1 MLYFNFYSLASQA
14 QQQGQQTGILGEPK
28 VANDQKELRKVIGQI
43 FDESDLKDDVDRKDL
58 FIWQNEV
65 AIGKSKERVGKL
77 GHKKTKDELLHM
89 AQEMNTGVWYGD
101 FYSPNDGYP

>member
-1 MLYFNFYSLASQA
+1 MAD
-14 QQQGQQTGILGEPK
+14 
-28 VANDQKELRKVIGQI
+28 DQKELRKVLGQI
-43 FDESDLKDDVDRKDL
+43 FDETDLKDDEDRKDL

-65 AIGKSKERVGKL
+65 AIVKNQERVGKI
-77 GHKKTKDELLHM
+77 GQKKTKDELLHM